1 VADRAVTAP
10 EPAGGFAPPF
20 RYLLRVRYGECDSQ
34 KVVYNARYG
43 DYVDLAAGEF
53 LRVVWGDAVFG
64 GGYDYQLVRQ
74 LIEWRA
80 SLRYDEIVQ
89 ITVSL
94 AQIGTTSFV
103 LAMELRPLGAPR
115 PAAAAETTYVLTT
128 EGELTKC
135 VIPDDLR
142 RRLEAGAPGVVIDH
156 AGAGTARGPGTPAPP
171 G

>member
-1 VADRAVTAP
+1 VTLP
-10 EPAGGFAPPF
+10 EPTGGFAPPF

-34 KVVYNARYG
+34 KVVYNGRYS

-74 LIEWRA
+74 LIEWRS
-80 SLRYDEIVQ
+80 SLRYDEIAQ

-94 AQIGTTSFV
+94 ARIGTTSFV
-103 LAMELRPLGAPR
+103 LAMELRPLGAAR

-128 EGELTKC
+128 EGELAKC
-135 VIPDDLR
+135 ALPDELR
-142 RRLEAGAPGVVIDH
+142 RRLEAGAPGVVVDH
-156 AGAGTARGPGTPAPP
+156 AGAGLARARCMPP
-171 G
+171 LT